1 MTKITLF
8 TAYYPPEPI
17 LDLAKEFPDI
27 TFDVCKNEDEM
38 KSSLKD
44 ADAWITVPCTEE
56 LLEGATKLKWIQSL
70 RAGVDNY
77 PFEAL
82 EKQGIVLTSCKGI
95 HRIHMAEYAIGMM
108 IMMARNVH
116 VINSNRNKKKWERN
130 IPQDE
135 INGKTIC
142 ILGLGMIGRELAKK
156 ASLMGMNV
164 LGVKRSVE
172 PVEYV
177 DQVYAPG
184 DADKFLPLSDYVVNL
199 MPYTPSTDKVIDME
213 FFSRMKSSAVFINL
227 GRGRTVNEKD
237 LIEALQKGIIK
248 GLVTDVYYDEPL
260 PEESPL
266 WTMENAILTP
276 HICGESVSYL
286 TKSLEVIRPNLK
298 AFLFGRGKMINQV
311 DLKTGY

>member
-8 TAYYPPEPI
+8 TAYYSPEPI
-17 LDLAKEFPDI
+17 LDLSKEFPEV
-27 TFDVCKNEDEM
+27 TFEVCKDRDEM
-38 KSSLKD
+38 KASLKD
-44 ADAWITVPCTEE
+44 ADAWITVPCNEE
-56 LLEGATKLKWIQSL
+56 LLENAKKLKWVQSL

-77 PFEAL
+77 PLAAL
-82 EKQGIVLTSCKGI
+82 DEKGIMLTSAKGI

-116 VINSNRNKKKWERN
+116 VINSNRNLNKWERN

-135 INGKTIC
+135 INGKTLC

-156 ASLMGMNV
+156 ASLMGMRV
-164 LGVKRSVE
+164 LGVKRNSE

-177 DQVYAPG
+177 DEVYTPG
-184 DADKFLPLSDYVVNL
+184 QMEEFLPQSDYVVNL
-199 MPYTPSTDKVIDME
+199 MPYTPATDKIIDRKY
-213 FFSRMKSSAVFINL
+213 FSRMKRSSVFLNL

-237 LIEALQKGIIK
+237 LIEVLQKGRIK
-248 GLVTDVYYDEPL
+248 GLIADVYYDEPL
-260 PEESPL
+260 PEDSPL

-276 HICGESVSYL
+276 HICGESVHYL
-286 TKSLEVIRPNLK
+286 EKSLEVIRPNLK
-298 AFLFGRGKMINQV
+298 SFLTGQGEMINQV

>member
-17 LDLAKEFPDI
+17 LDLAKEFPDV
-27 TFDVCKNEDEM
+27 TFDVCKNMDEM
-38 KSSLKD
+38 KASLKD
-44 ADAWITVPCTEE
+44 ADAWITVPCSEE
-56 LLEGATKLKWIQSL
+56 LLDGAKTLKWVQSL

-82 EKQGIVLTSCKGI
+82 DEKGIVLTSCKGI

-108 IMMARNVH
+108 IMMARNLH
-116 VINSNRNKKKWERN
+116 VINKNRNDRKWERN

-135 INGKTIC
+135 INGKTLC

-156 ASLMGMNV
+156 ANLMGMKV
-164 LGVKRSVE
+164 LGVKRNSE

-177 DQVYAPG
+177 DKVYTP
-184 DADKFLPLSDYVVNL
+184 DEMEQFLPQSDYIINL
-199 MPYTPSTDKVIDME
+199 MPYTPSTDKIIDME
-213 FFSRMKSSAVFINL
+213 CFSIMKSSAVFLNL

-260 PEESPL
+260 PGDSPL
-266 WTMENAILTP
+266 WAMENVILTP
-276 HICGESVSYL
+276 HICGESVNYL

-298 AFLFGRGKMINQV
+298 AFLTGQGKMINQV

>member
-17 LDLAKEFPDI
+17 LDLSEEFPEV
-27 TFDVCKNEDEM
+27 TFEVCKDMDEM
-38 KSSLKD
+38 KASLKD
-44 ADAWITVPCTEE
+44 ADAWITVPCNEE
-56 LLEGATKLKWIQSL
+56 LLENSKKLKWVQSL

-77 PFEAL
+77 PLADL
-82 EKQGIVLTSCKGI
+82 DEKGIVLTSAKGI

-116 VINSNRNKKKWERN
+116 VINSNRNLNKWERN

-135 INGKTIC
+135 INGKTLC

-156 ASLMGMNV
+156 ASLMGMRV
-164 LGVKRSVE
+164 LGVKRNSE

-177 DQVYAPG
+177 DEVYTPG
-184 DADKFLPLSDYVVNL
+184 QMEEFLPQSDYVVNL
-199 MPYTPSTDKVIDME
+199 MPYTPATDKIIDRKY
-213 FFSRMKSSAVFINL
+213 FSRMKRSSVFLNL

-237 LIEALQKGIIK
+237 LIEVLQKGRIK
-248 GLVTDVYYDEPL
+248 GLIADVYYDEPL
-260 PEESPL
+260 PEDSPL

-276 HICGESVSYL
+276 HICGESVHYL
-286 TKSLEVIRPNLK
+286 EKSLEVIRPNLK
-298 AFLFGRGKMINQV
+298 SFLTGQGEMINQV